1 MKKTTKYYP
10 GVGVVDLFCGAGG
23 LTHGLRQSGLR
34 VIAGIDNDANCKYAY
49 EVNNKPSKFI
59 EQDISSVSSEQIEDL
74 YKNWKVRILV
84 GCAPCQPFSKY
95 SHAYIKAQKEQNSK
109 KVKDDNKWKL
119 LEDFIRLID
128 TTHPE
133 IVSMENVPDLQNHSI
148 FKRFINCL
156 ERNGYFIS
164 NADKRVVFCPDYG
177 IPQNRK
183 RLVILASLLGPIQL
197 ASPDANTNKFSTVRD
212 AIGHLEPINSGE
224 ISTSDFLHRA
234 SKLSEINIK
243 RIQNSRPGGT
253 WRDWPS
259 SLRARC
265 HQTETGQSYPS
276 VYGRMSWDQPSPTI
290 TTQFFGYGNGRF
302 GHPEQDRGLS
312 LREGALLQSFPEDY
326 MFCAPDTNVSFKV
339 IGRMIG
345 NAVPVRIGYV
355 IGKSIIQHLKESL

>member
-1 MKKTTKYYP
+1 MSKPNYYP
-10 GVGVVDLFCGAGG
+10 GVGVIDLFCGAGG

-49 EVNNKPSKFI
+49 ETNNKPSKFI
-59 EQDISSVSSEQIEDL
+59 EQDITTISSEQIEDL
-74 YKNWKVRILV
+74 YQKWKVRILV

-95 SHAYIKAQKEQNSK
+95 SHAYIKAQKVQRHQK
-109 KVKDDNKWKL
+109 ARDDNKWKL

-133 IVSMENVPDLQNHSI
+133 IVSMENVPDLQKHSI
-148 FKRFINCL
+148 FKKFINCL
-156 ERNGYFIS
+156 KDNGYNIS
-164 NADKRVVFCPDYG
+164 DEDKRVVFCPDYG
-177 IPQNRK
+177 VPQNRK
-183 RLVILASLLGPIQL
+183 RLVVLASLRGPIQL
-197 ASPDANTNKFSTVRD
+197 APPDVNTNNVATVRD

-224 ISTSDFLHRA
+224 ISASDFLHRA
-234 SKLSEINIK
+234 SKLSAINLK

-259 SLRARC
+259 YLRARC

-326 MFCAPDTNVSFKV
+326 MFCAPDANVSFKV

-345 NAVPVRIGYV
+345 NAVPVKIGYV
-355 IGKSIIQHLKESL
+355 IGKSIIQHLKESS